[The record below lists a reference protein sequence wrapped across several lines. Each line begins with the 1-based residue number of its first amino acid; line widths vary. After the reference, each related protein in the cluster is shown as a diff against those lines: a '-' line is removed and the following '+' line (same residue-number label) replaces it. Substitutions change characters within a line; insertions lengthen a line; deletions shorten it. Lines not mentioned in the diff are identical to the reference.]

1 VGPLDGFVSK
11 QTRKTYPAC
20 IRWIAETNR
29 YEVFFNDDEG
39 APPAGQPAMGACPH
53 CGGAVHEQAMRYACV
68 NATGAAPTC
77 KFVVKKLWCER
88 GITRDE
94 VSQLIATGRTE
105 VLEGFRGRSNRS
117 FKAWI
122 VVEPNGQA
130 AFRFPD
136 RRKPL
141 STSDAAARSP

>member
-1 VGPLDGFVSK
+1 MVRGAILLDLQRDLRVDAILTGS
-11 QTRKTYPAC
+11 RADY
-20 IRWIAETNR
+20 ELR
-29 YEVFFNDDEG
+29 YG
-39 APPAGQPAMGACPH
+39 HTHA
-53 CGGAVHEQAMRYACV
+53 
-68 NATGAAPTC
+68 
-77 KFVVKKLWCER
+77 W
-88 GITRDE
+88 TRDE

-105 VLEGFRGRSNRS
+105 VLEGFRGRSGRS